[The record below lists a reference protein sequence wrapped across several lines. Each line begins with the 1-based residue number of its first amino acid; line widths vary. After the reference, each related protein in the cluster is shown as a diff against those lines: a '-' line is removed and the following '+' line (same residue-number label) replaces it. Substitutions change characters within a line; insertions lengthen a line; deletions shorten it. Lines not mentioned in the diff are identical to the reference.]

1 MLGRDE
7 ALLIANLKIANTLGS
22 KIHNIQLFSHNTSGK
37 LIGKQD
43 VADFYEF
50 ALKQVECRP
59 LFRSTC
65 QYVVGGFLASFGSWT
80 NSRIHGI
87 TFSDNARP

>member
-37 LIGKQD
+37 LISNQD

-50 ALKQVECRP
+50 ALKQGGEVECRP

-65 QYVVGGFLASFGSWT
+65 QYVVGGFLASFGS
-80 NSRIHGI
+80 
-87 TFSDNARP
+87 